1 LPPKSILI
9 LGSPEYGFDRSSI
22 FMPLWSDLVRAAIAE
37 GYRRLNGRI
46 AGIIPNQA
54 SFRVVSKNSFGIA

>member
-1 LPPKSILI
+1 
-9 LGSPEYGFDRSSI
+9 
-22 FMPLWSDLVRAAIAE
+22 MALWSDLVRAATAE

-54 SFRVVSKNSFGIA
+54 SFRVVSRNSFGIA